1 MVNEF
6 SSCPVLIV
14 GSSGTIGRS
23 LSRFFAQRKVP
34 LWLTTRNVDQ
44 ANKQFDRR
52 TLLLD
57 LSQPASTWKLDD
69 LSVCVAIICAAVTSQ
84 KACQEDYAATYAVN
98 VTATVELAKRLM
110 DAGVF
115 VVFLSTNLVFD
126 GSIPH
131 VAPDQ
136 PVNPKTAYGQQKSEA
151 EQMLLTL
158 GSDSMAIIRL
168 TKVLDKGFPLFHRW
182 VDSLGSGQS
191 ICPFEDLYFAPV
203 SLDFT
208 TQLLFQVTQRRI
220 NGIIQVSATKDI
232 SYADAAY
239 YLCQKLQLN
248 INLIRP
254 VSSRT
259 AGISHSP
266 RFTTLDTKRLESFG
280 MFPPEPWQVIDG
292 MLANIILQNSNNP
305 DTTDNN

>member
-6 SSCPVLIV
+6 SSCPVLII

-44 ANKQFDRR
+44 ANKQFDQQ

-136 PVNPKTAYGQQKSEA
+136 PVNPKTAYGQQKAEA

-158 GSDSMAIIRL
+158 GSDSVAIIRL

-208 TQLLFQVTQRRI
+208 TQLLFEITQRRI

-239 YLCQKLQLN
+239 YLVGKLRLN
-248 INLIRP
+248 KALVEP
-254 VSSRT
+254 VSCNT
-259 AGISHSP
+259 AGLTGQP
-266 RFTTLDTKRLESFG
+266 RFTTMDTERLRSLNIN
-280 MFPPEPWQVIDG
+280 PPSPWSTLNRIFADPVYVE
-292 MLANIILQNSNNP
+292 L
-305 DTTDNN
+305 